1 MPDFLWRLAGL
12 YDYIII
18 FITWSFVIAF
28 LYNLSISINKY
39 DKSCTQLAF
48 IMVVSYTSSIFMD
61 PFSNTPHLTLFIFD
75 IVTIFFLIIWRSY
88 FSKSLPITFYYL
100 LVGLSFNAFVFFGMH
115 YDSIV
120 LGNLDYWWFWALYV
134 IGQIISD
141 LTMLLALLINKDF
154 LGLVALKRYLFG
166 STKSIHKKVE

>member
-1 MPDFLWRLAGL
+1 MLDFLWKLAGL
-12 YDYIII
+12 YDYITI

-28 LYNLSISINKY
+28 LYNLSASINKY

-48 IMVVSYTSSIFMD
+48 IMMVSYTSSVFMD
-61 PFSNTPHLTLFIFD
+61 PLSETPHLTLFIFD
-75 IVTIFFLIIWRSY
+75 IVTIFVLILWRIY
-88 FSKSLPITFYYL
+88 FSKNFPVAFYYL

-120 LGNLDYWWFWALYV
+120 LGNLDYWWFWALYA

-141 LTMLLALLINKDF
+141 LTMLLILLINKDF
-154 LGLVALKRYLFG
+154 LGLVALKRHLLNP
-166 STKSIHKKVE
+166 KKCSNEEVK